1 MAQRIALNR
10 FEQPPPLTHLKRL
23 TSKTGLIQH
32 ADKEVPD
39 PTFGY
44 SLDDNARA
52 MIACLWYYKVFGDRN
67 VLQLA
72 ELYFNYIKR
81 VEQKEGTFHNFL
93 SFLET
98 KVEDEGSEDS
108 IGRAVWAL
116 GETAALHPKQA
127 IANNAKSMLERT
139 NLDKHLSHA
148 HLRTKAY
155 ISLGLAALTKNTEL
169 TRWADTLVAAFK
181 RTSHDSWQ
189 WFEDSLRYA
198 NGIFPYALARNY
210 QSSGNEKYLS
220 IAQRSYRWLDSV
232 SREKG
237 VPAPIGQNGWFFKD
251 RSKALY
257 DQQPLEAADMVLAGS
272 ELYQI
277 TKDRDYL
284 ELALEWMSWYWG
296 HNTNK
301 LPLINEQTGGI
312 YDALTPDGL
321 NLNQGAESIVT
332 FLLAYLNLSKIA
344 LSEKQK

>member
-1 MAQRIALNR
+1 MTQRITLNH
-10 FEQPPPLTHLKRL
+10 FEQLPPLTHLKRL

-52 MIACLWYYKVFGDRN
+52 MIACLWHYKVFGDRS

-72 ELYFNYIKR
+72 DVYFSYIKR

-93 SFLET
+93 TFLET
-98 KVEDEGSEDS
+98 EVENEGSEDS

-116 GETAALHPKQA
+116 GEIAGLHPDQA
-127 IANNAKSMLERT
+127 SANNAKSMLERT

-155 ISLGLAALTKNTEL
+155 ISLGLAASAKNAEL
-169 TRWADTLVAAFK
+169 TRWADTLVAAFE

-198 NGIFPYALARNY
+198 NGIFPYALAKAY
-210 QSSGNEKYLS
+210 QNSGNETYLN
-220 IAQRSYRWLDSV
+220 IAQQSYRWLDSV
-232 SREKG
+232 SRERG
-237 VPAPIGQNGWFFKD
+237 VPAPIGQNGWFVEG

-272 ELYQI
+272 ELYRI
-277 TKDRDYL
+277 TKDRNYL
-284 ELALEWMSWYWG
+284 ELALDWMNWYWG
-296 HNTNK
+296 HNTNE
-301 LPLINEQTGGI
+301 LSLINEQTGGI
-312 YDALTPDGL
+312 YDALTPDGV
-321 NLNQGAESIVT
+321 NLNQGAESIAT
-332 FLLAYLNLSKIA
+332 FLLAYLSLSKIA
-344 LSEKQK
+344 LSEQ